1 MLDSSWCE
9 KYKPKLSEIKDN
21 QEVVEKLKIMIKTK
35 LWTNFVL
42 RGPVGCGKRTLIN
55 AFMNEVGCS
64 DDNILRIYHSNLKIH
79 DTRNLFS
86 NFLEKKTDEKHKWI
100 IIQNIRRFPIQ
111 FHYALYNLFTMKD
124 LTVIIVETKEN
135 MSVGQWCI
143 IFNMRDRTSKD
154 YYNIARHIEKKEKKK
169 WSKKFLQNIYSFS
182 RNNLYTFLYL
192 LQCPSELPDNYNKQK
207 LPYNEL
213 LNHPSLRERYKIIHE
228 LEIQGYSHLDIVTHI
243 YNYLRESDDSSIEYV
258 IEVGRTLAIYSNHD
272 YNKLPIYACFGRF
285 WEMKY
290 RPKN

>member
-21 QEVVEKLKIMIKTK
+21 EEVVEKLKIMIKTK
-35 LWTNFVL
+35 LWRNLVL
-42 RGPVGCGKRTLIN
+42 RGPVGCGKRTLIS
-55 AFMNEVGCS
+55 AFMKEVGCS
-64 DDNILRIYHSNLKIH
+64 KDNILRIYHSNLKIH

-86 NFLEKKTDEKHKWI
+86 NFLEKKTEEKHKWI

-154 YYNIARHIEKKEKKK
+154 YYNIAKRIEKKEKKT
-169 WSKKFLQNIYSFS
+169 I
-182 RNNLYTFLYL
+182 
-192 LQCPSELPDNYNKQK
+192 
-207 LPYNEL
+207 
-213 LNHPSLRERYKIIHE
+213 
-228 LEIQGYSHLDIVTHI
+228 
-243 YNYLRESDDSSIEYV
+243 
-258 IEVGRTLAIYSNHD
+258 
-272 YNKLPIYACFGRF
+272 
-285 WEMKY
+285 
-290 RPKN
+290 

>member
-86 NFLEKKTDEKHKWI
+86 NFLEKRQTRSINGLSFKISEDF
-100 IIQNIRRFPIQ
+100 Q
-111 FHYALYNLFTMKD
+111 YNFIML
-124 LTVIIVETKEN
+124 
-135 MSVGQWCI
+135 CI
-143 IFNMRDRTSKD
+143 I
-154 YYNIARHIEKKEKKK
+154 
-169 WSKKFLQNIYSFS
+169 YS
-182 RNNLYTFLYL
+182 
-192 LQCPSELPDNYNKQK
+192 Q
-207 LPYNEL
+207 
-213 LNHPSLRERYKIIHE
+213 
-228 LEIQGYSHLDIVTHI
+228 
-243 YNYLRESDDSSIEYV
+243 
-258 IEVGRTLAIYSNHD
+258 
-272 YNKLPIYACFGRF
+272 
-285 WEMKY
+285 
-290 RPKN
+290 